1 MLDSAPLRPQEPRRR
16 TLRPRLFSCLSPA
29 IGSREPVLSGNKE
42 RYQLGGIRSDIA
54 QRRQKLARANQ
65 LFRESNQTPSIE
77 ILVASAEDTEDDIE
91 DQMDMSFNSP
101 RSSTPVYQHEP
112 TFDIDTLTPA
122 AAAVP
127 QIPQTDGG
135 SKARDA
141 TDASPPASP
150 GFNLASVSSPAS

>member
-1 MLDSAPLRPQEPRRR
+1 MNWNRARRVVCGGWR
-16 TLRPRLFSCLSPA
+16 GIAVVDPPA
-29 IGSREPVLSGNKE
+29 HNPPPPVPPGNKE

-141 TDASPPASP
+141 TGTRAMIRT
-150 GFNLASVSSPAS
+150 